1 MIERRQTGGVGNGN
15 ERAQVV
21 ARVEGYVQGVGFRWF
36 VQRIAGELALSG
48 SATNLPDGSVEIVAE
63 GPRLSC
69 ERLIETLRSRRPPG
83 HVSQVAVSWNAPTGM
98 RGFRTG

>member
-15 ERAQVV
+15 EHAQVV

-36 VQRIAGELALSG
+36 VRRIAGELELSG
-48 SATNLPDGSVEIVAE
+48 RATNLPDGSVEIVAE
-63 GPRLSC
+63 GPRPAC
-69 ERLIETLRSRRPPG
+69 ERLIETLRSRRAPG